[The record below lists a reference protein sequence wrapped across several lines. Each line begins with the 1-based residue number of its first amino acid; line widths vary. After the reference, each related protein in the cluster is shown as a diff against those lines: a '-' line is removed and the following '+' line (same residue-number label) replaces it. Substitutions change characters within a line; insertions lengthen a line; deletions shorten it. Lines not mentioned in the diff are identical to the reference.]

1 MYDQR
6 ITQND
11 YYFVNGNKIEEIYFV
26 FDLIQNA
33 SATIDTLKYYLDK
46 EAEED
51 DVHMSFFCNGTY
63 IRIRDIIEKNQPKII
78 IYSIYAAENGL
89 KNIENYLTN
98 RQDISFEILE
108 PLKKIKSSLSGN
120 LNKGD
125 YMVIREFNQPKHNM
139 MNKKIMDPNKIVSV
153 FVKRDELRYT

>member
-1 MYDQR
+1 M
-6 ITQND
+6 
-11 YYFVNGNKIEEIYFV
+11 
-26 FDLIQNA
+26 
-33 SATIDTLKYYLDK
+33 
-46 EAEED
+46 
-51 DVHMSFFCNGTY
+51 
-63 IRIRDIIEKNQPKII
+63 
-78 IYSIYAAENGL
+78 
-89 KNIENYLTN
+89 TN

-108 PLKKIKSSLSGN
+108 PLKKIKSLVGDDDLNRMKKFYKGSLSGN